1 MLAVS
6 IPVEEHSL
14 PRSIHNRFTG
24 KQFLGR
30 KDDRFPGPEAATT
43 SLPRTQ
49 GRRNGIENGENSRLS
64 FPKIL
69 YSRRYTTQTNYIR
82 SIITYRETILIRYPS
97 YDILLKRSSPLLH
110 SYETRK
116 KLLFSHL
123 RKANQWLITGS
134 EGL

>member
-1 MLAVS
+1 MELK
-6 IPVEEHSL
+6 
-14 PRSIHNRFTG
+14 TDG
-24 KQFLGR
+24 
-30 KDDRFPGPEAATT
+30 
-43 SLPRTQ
+43 
-49 GRRNGIENGENSRLS
+49 NGENSRPS

-82 SIITYRETILIRYPS
+82 SIITYRETILIRYPL

-123 RKANQWLITGS
+123 RKAVVNHW
-134 EGL
+134 